1 MTTAISAAYKEPLVD
16 KLNIAA
22 AERFHSPIMAACEKS
37 YEMMRKHVEPSIEY
51 YELRSKFDIR
61 YQPPTPNED
70 KYYGPNYFYGSNSA
84 CRVKCNDLH
93 LESQYHQYCAT
104 WHNEF
109 NSDPEFCTKTTSYN
123 FWNNNR
129 SMHEELSK
137 VALWWLAFP
146 TSSIAAERSFAVS
159 RLIDSSQRGRLGWKT
174 ISNELKLKV
183 NKWVLKDLFKD
194 ALMKVPGM
202 IVT

>member
-1 MTTAISAAYKEPLVD
+1 MDVEVFEILQHWGSPPAAIERNNCGAQVVD
-16 KLNIAA
+16 NLKNQLGYNNLISFA
-22 AERFHSPIMAACEKS
+22 PK
-37 YEMMRKHVEPSIEY
+37 
-51 YELRSKFDIR
+51 
-61 YQPPTPNED
+61 N
-70 KYYGPNYFYGSNSA
+70 
-84 CRVKCNDLH
+84 
-93 LESQYHQYCAT
+93 
-104 WHNEF
+104 
-109 NSDPEFCTKTTSYN
+109 TKTTSYN